1 MANNQNGTPGLKNP
15 VVWLPAAVVVSVG
28 ATILVWLNGIE
39 NQVEKF
45 NVQQDYNVER
55 LGRLE
60 DLIREA
66 RVRLDACNPYPPMRA
81 K

>member
-1 MANNQNGTPGLKNP
+1 M
-15 VVWLPAAVVVSVG
+15 
-28 ATILVWLNGIE
+28 LVWLNGIE